1 MMKRKE
7 WEQLVYNK
15 KNDSVV
21 KVTTIKEEYKDGN
34 KVIHIYNYETEEY
47 IKKGR

>member
-1 MMKRKE
+1 MKNKE

-15 KNDSVV
+15 KNDGIVR
-21 KVTTIKEEYKDGN
+21 VTTIQEEYKDGN
-34 KVIHIYNYETEEY
+34 KTVYIYDYETEEY